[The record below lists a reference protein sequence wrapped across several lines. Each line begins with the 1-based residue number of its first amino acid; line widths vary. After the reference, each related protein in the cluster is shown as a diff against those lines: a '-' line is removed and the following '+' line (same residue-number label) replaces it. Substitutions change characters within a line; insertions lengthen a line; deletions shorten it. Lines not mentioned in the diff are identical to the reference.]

1 MGNRIFNIK
10 KSPSEDSQWEI
21 ITFEKIKPTKEN
33 ADHVDSVITV
43 ISNVKVSLVLGQYQD
58 KNLTIEVALMPVYS
72 EKENSIALRFLFDGK
87 KIESHALLK
96 GETEIA
102 IPLDREMNRLI
113 HLVGVLP
120 VDFDEWLKDVESLTW
135 Q

>member
-1 MGNRIFNIK
+1 MDNRIFNIK
-10 KSPSEDSQWEI
+10 NARSEDNQWEVI
-21 ITFEKIKPTKEN
+21 SLEKIKPPIKQDDPFYSN
-33 ADHVDSVITV
+33 VTV
-43 ISNVKVSLVLGQYQD
+43 ISDVKVSLLLGQYQD

-72 EKENSIALRFLFDGK
+72 EKETSIAFRFLFDGK

-96 GETEIA
+96 GEKEIA
-102 IPLDREMNRLI
+102 IPLDRNMNRLI